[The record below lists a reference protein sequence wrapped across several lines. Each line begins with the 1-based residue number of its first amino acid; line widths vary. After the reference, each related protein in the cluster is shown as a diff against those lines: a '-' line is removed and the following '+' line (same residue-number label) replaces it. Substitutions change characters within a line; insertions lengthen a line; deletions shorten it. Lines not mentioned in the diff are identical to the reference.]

1 MQKNTVRK
9 PGDFRKGYTLCLSPI
24 PAKPN
29 PPLTKPWTSTKVNFI
44 AHKPKNTCGIKSPIL
59 AWNVTSREDKE
70 EVHRCSVK
78 TNISYQKICVSNLN
92 AITIYVQFQL
102 HAKNEK
108 GGEMFK
114 IHIGSPSPLK
124 DTHVPSKDYIH
135 KLKFDRMN
143 LILL

>member
-1 MQKNTVRK
+1 MILEK
-9 PGDFRKGYTLCLSPI
+9 DTLCLSPI

-29 PPLTKPWTSTKVNFI
+29 PPLTKAWTSTKVNFI

-59 AWNVTSREDKE
+59 AWSVTSREDKE

-78 TNISYQKICVSNLN
+78 TNLN
-92 AITIYVQFQL
+92 AITIHVQFQL

-124 DTHVPSKDYIH
+124 DAHVPSKDYIH

-143 LILL
+143 CSLMKILKRR